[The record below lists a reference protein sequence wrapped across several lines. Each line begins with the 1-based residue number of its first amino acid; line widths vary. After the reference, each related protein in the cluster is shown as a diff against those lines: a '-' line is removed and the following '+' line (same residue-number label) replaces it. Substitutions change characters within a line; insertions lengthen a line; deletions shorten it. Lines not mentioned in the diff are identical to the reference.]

1 MTDSTCFVIPEILF
15 GEVFERKIQ
24 TRTASTKSRAEAF
37 AKFWVA
43 NREIFAKASARD
55 FVEAV
60 RV

>member
-1 MTDSTCFVIPEILF
+1 MTDSIYLVILDILF
-15 GEVFERKIQ
+15 GEVFEWKIQ

-37 AKFWVA
+37 VSFGRQ